1 MTNNDMITTNAD
13 NIQQEINQLSSI
25 GQRYVLH
32 RSQHLGLSL
41 SACLKQINVPRQR
54 FYDAFNADE
63 RDYLEDVARRIHQNT
78 QFQTMKSIAEANTQ
92 SQTMKSIAEA
102 SHKAVQKL
110 IELMDGA
117 KSEHVQYQSATKL
130 LEYALG
136 TPQQRVDMTT
146 QGEKLS
152 IRIEYENGNDYS

>member
-13 NIQQEINQLSSI
+13 NLQQEISQLSSI

-32 RSQHLGLSL
+32 RSQHLDLSL

-63 RDYLEDVARRIHQNT
+63 RDYLEDVALRIHQNT
-78 QFQTMKSIAEANTQ
+78 QFQTMKSIAEA
-92 SQTMKSIAEA
+92 
-102 SHKAVQKL
+102 SHKAAQKL

-117 KSEHVQYQSATKL
+117 KSEYVQYQSATKL

>member
-13 NIQQEINQLSSI
+13 NLQQEISQLSSI

-32 RSQHLGLSL
+32 RSQHLDLSL

-54 FYDAFNADE
+54 FYEAFNADE
-63 RDYLEDVARRIHQNT
+63 RDYLEDVALRIHQNT
-78 QFQTMKSIAEANTQ
+78 QFQTMKSIAEA
-92 SQTMKSIAEA
+92 
-102 SHKAVQKL
+102 SHKAAQKL

-117 KSEHVQYQSATKL
+117 KSEYVQYQSATKL

>member
-1 MTNNDMITTNAD
+1 MINTNAD
-13 NIQQEINQLSSI
+13 NLQQEISQLSSI

-32 RSQHLGLSL
+32 RSQHLELSL

-63 RDYLEDVARRIHQNT
+63 RDYLEDVALRIHQNT
-78 QFQTMKSIAEANTQ
+78 QFQTMKSIAEA
-92 SQTMKSIAEA
+92 
-102 SHKAVQKL
+102 SHKAAQKL

-117 KSEHVQYQSATKL
+117 KSEYVQYQSATKL

-136 TPQQRVDMTT
+136 TPQQRLDMTT

-152 IRIEYENGNDYS
+152 IRIEYENGRDYS

>member
-1 MTNNDMITTNAD
+1 MTNNNMITTNAD

-32 RSQHLGLSL
+32 RSQHLELSL

-63 RDYLEDVARRIHQNT
+63 RDYLEDVALRIHQNT
-78 QFQTMKSIAEANTQ
+78 QFQTMKSIAEA
-92 SQTMKSIAEA
+92 
-102 SHKAVQKL
+102 SHKAAQKL

-117 KSEHVQYQSATKL
+117 KSEYVQYQSATKL

>member
-32 RSQHLGLSL
+32 RSQHLDLSL

-63 RDYLEDVARRIHQNT
+63 RDYLEDVALRIHQNT
-78 QFQTMKSIAEANTQ
+78 QFQTMKSIAEA
-92 SQTMKSIAEA
+92 
-102 SHKAVQKL
+102 SHKAAQKL

-117 KSEHVQYQSATKL
+117 KSEYVQYQSATKL

>member
-1 MTNNDMITTNAD
+1 MINTNAD
-13 NIQQEINQLSSI
+13 NLQQEISQLSSI

-32 RSQHLGLSL
+32 RSQHLDLSL

-63 RDYLEDVARRIHQNT
+63 RDYLEDVALRIHQNT
-78 QFQTMKSIAEANTQ
+78 QFQTMKSIAEA
-92 SQTMKSIAEA
+92 
-102 SHKAVQKL
+102 SHKAAQKL

-117 KSEHVQYQSATKL
+117 KSEYVQYQSATKL

>member
-32 RSQHLGLSL
+32 RSQHLDLSL

-63 RDYLEDVARRIHQNT
+63 RDYLEDVALRIHQNT
-78 QFQTMKSIAEANTQ
+78 QFQTMKSIAEA
-92 SQTMKSIAEA
+92 
-102 SHKAVQKL
+102 SHKAAQKL

-117 KSEHVQYQSATKL
+117 KSEYVQYQSATKL

-152 IRIEYENGNDYS
+152 IRIEYENGKDYS

>member
-1 MTNNDMITTNAD
+1 MITTNAD

-32 RSQHLGLSL
+32 RSQHLELSL

-63 RDYLEDVARRIHQNT
+63 RDYLEDVALRIHQNT
-78 QFQTMKSIAEANTQ
+78 QFQTMKSIAEA
-92 SQTMKSIAEA
+92 
-102 SHKAVQKL
+102 SHKAAQKL

-117 KSEHVQYQSATKL
+117 KSEYVQYQSATKL

>member
-1 MTNNDMITTNAD
+1 MITTNAD

-32 RSQHLGLSL
+32 RSQHLELSL

-54 FYDAFNADE
+54 FYEAFNADE
-63 RDYLEDVARRIHQNT
+63 RDYLEDVALRIHQNT
-78 QFQTMKSIAEANTQ
+78 QFQTMKSIAEA
-92 SQTMKSIAEA
+92 
-102 SHKAVQKL
+102 SHKAAQKL

-117 KSEHVQYQSATKL
+117 KSEYVQYQSATKL

>member
-32 RSQHLGLSL
+32 RSQHLELSL

-63 RDYLEDVARRIHQNT
+63 RDYLEDVALRIHQNT
-78 QFQTMKSIAEANTQ
+78 QFQTMKSIAEA
-92 SQTMKSIAEA
+92 
-102 SHKAVQKL
+102 SHKAAQKL

-117 KSEHVQYQSATKL
+117 KSEYVQYQSATKL

>member
-1 MTNNDMITTNAD
+1 MITTNAD
-13 NIQQEINQLSSI
+13 NLQQEISQLSSI

-32 RSQHLGLSL
+32 RSQHLDLSL

-63 RDYLEDVARRIHQNT
+63 RDYLEDVALRIHQNT
-78 QFQTMKSIAEANTQ
+78 QFQTMKSIAEA
-92 SQTMKSIAEA
+92 
-102 SHKAVQKL
+102 SHKAAQKL

-117 KSEHVQYQSATKL
+117 KSEYVQYQSATKL